1 MYINNLNI
9 QNKKVLLRV
18 DFNVPLD
25 SDFNI
30 LDDTRIQ
37 AALPTIQH
45 IIKEGG
51 TILLMSHL
59 GRPQKKKKADGT
71 IDKHKY
77 SLLHTVN
84 HLSALLK
91 NVPVLFVDETVG
103 QKVQDQVSKLNKGEI
118 LVLENTR
125 FHTEEKEGN
134 EDFAKQLADLADI
147 YINDAFGTAHRA
159 HASTCTV
166 AQFFD
171 IHHKGFGF
179 LIQKELEA
187 AHNLT
192 HEPKRPFTAIVG
204 GAKVSD
210 KILLLEK
217 MLDNVDNILIGGGM
231 AYTLIKAQGGE
242 IGDSLLEA
250 DRIDTAKAF
259 LAKAKEK
266 NVQILLPKDSVVADK
281 FDNNATTKTVASDRI
296 EAGWSGLDIGSEA
309 AKAFSAVIENSKT
322 LVWNGPMGVF
332 ELSSFAK
339 GTLQIADA
347 VAKATQNG
355 AYSLVGGGDSVSAIN
370 QAGKADEVSFVS
382 TGGGAMLKLLEGSKL
397 PGIEA
402 IKLENAENS

>member
-1 MYINNLNI
+1 MYINHLSLE
-9 QNKKVLLRV
+9 NKKVLLRV

-25 SDFNI
+25 KDFNI

-37 AALPTIQH
+37 AALPTIQY
-45 IIKEGG
+45 IIEQGG
-51 TILLMSHL
+51 SILLMSHL
-59 GRPQKKKKADGT
+59 GRPQKKKKADGS
-71 IDKHKY
+71 IDKQKFT
-77 SLLHTVN
+77 LLHTVN
-84 HLSALLK
+84 HLSSLLN
-91 NVPVLFVDETVG
+91 NVPVLFVDDTVG
-103 QKVQDQVSKLNKGEI
+103 EKVEKMASALSKGEI

-125 FHTEEKEGN
+125 FYTEEKNGDEG
-134 EDFAKQLADLADI
+134 FAQQLANLADI

-171 IHHKGFGF
+171 VAHKGFGF
-179 LIQKELEA
+179 LIQQELEA

-250 DRIDTAKAF
+250 DRIETAQAF

-266 NVQILLPKDSVVADK
+266 KVQILLPKDSVVADK
-281 FDNNATTKTVASDRI
+281 FDNNATTKTIASNTI
-296 EAGWSGLDIGSEA
+296 EKGWSGLDIGPVA
-309 AKAFSAVIENSKT
+309 AKEFSAVIENSKT

-332 ELSSFAK
+332 EMSSFAK
-339 GTLQIADA
+339 GTLQVANA
-347 VAKATQNG
+347 VAEATQNG

-402 IKLENAENS
+402 IKMEDFTA